1 MASVVNHIS
10 EMLAYFLSY
19 PLIRKIGHIKANI
32 LTKKHFK
39 HLYMKDS
46 LILLYLFSSLSL
58 CQLVSWFRILLDW
71 GLLRFLSLFFETKND
86 LGFFLNLF
94 LILSKFSPNSRLIVV
109 RFSLYIELIK
119 FLLISLAEVTLEFS
133 IHFITGLELT
143 NKSRQMAINSINISL
158 GWIFRCCVWVWRAA
172 FCVSCTFRTSNRH
185 GEWSHSNWSKVI

>member
-1 MASVVNHIS
+1 M
-10 EMLAYFLSY
+10 
-19 PLIRKIGHIKANI
+19 
-32 LTKKHFK
+32 
-39 HLYMKDS
+39 
-46 LILLYLFSSLSL
+46 
-58 CQLVSWFRILLDW
+58 
-71 GLLRFLSLFFETKND
+71 RFLSLFFETKND

-158 GWIFRCCVWVWRAA
+158 G
-172 FCVSCTFRTSNRH
+172 
-185 GEWSHSNWSKVI
+185 